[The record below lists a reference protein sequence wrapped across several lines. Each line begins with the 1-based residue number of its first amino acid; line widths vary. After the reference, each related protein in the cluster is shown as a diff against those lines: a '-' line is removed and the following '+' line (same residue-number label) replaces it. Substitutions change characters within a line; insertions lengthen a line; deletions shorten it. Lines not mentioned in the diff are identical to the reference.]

1 MEIRELVHR
10 RILALQEKMEANSL
24 DIVVLM
30 KPENVYYLSNF
41 NPIINSYPCFVIVSK
56 KKGACLLVHSLR
68 NDHARQEAALNNV
81 QLYGKWG
88 GNPSLA
94 MQPVD
99 AIRKIIGNELVCLG
113 IEMEYIN
120 YSFWDSMAK
129 NLNLRTV
136 QDVSLMI
143 SMMKIIKDKYEISNV
158 RNAAL
163 LVDNGVETAI
173 HALEQGY
180 SEAEASTEG
189 QYRMRQIWA
198 ERFPMA
204 EVSGFGTSEG
214 GMIDSLHVWCLIN
227 ERIAYGC
234 DCPKYYV
241 PVAGDIV
248 LSNAWAKVNG
258 YHAENERT
266 IIINELNG
274 TRARAYDAMLEARKA
289 IFDALKPGVTFG
301 SLYIKATDVFCAYGF
316 GDILPGRVG
325 HGVGCSAHEYPS
337 LNKGNTI
344 QMAPG
349 MVLTVEPGL
358 MNKAWGG
365 VRHSDTV
372 LVTKDG
378 FERLTKLDYGRIVIH
393 K

>member
-10 RILALQEKMEANSL
+10 RILALQEKMEANGL

-30 KPENVYYLSNF
+30 KPENVYYFSNF
-41 NPIINSYPCFVIVSK
+41 NPILNSYPCFVIVSK

-68 NDHARQEAALNNV
+68 NDHARQEGALNNV

-129 NLNLRTV
+129 NLSLRTV

-143 SMMKIIKDKYEISNV
+143 SMMKIIKDKYEISNI

-163 LVDNGVETAI
+163 LVDNGVEIAI
-173 HALEQGY
+173 HVLEQGY

-189 QYRMRQIWA
+189 QYQMRQIWA
-198 ERFPMA
+198 ERFPRA
-204 EVSGFGTSEG
+204 EVSGF
-214 GMIDSLHVWCLIN
+214 
-227 ERIAYGC
+227 GC

-248 LSNAWAKVNG
+248 LPMAWAKVNG

-266 IIINELNG
+266 IIVNEVSG

-289 IFDALKPGVTFG
+289 IFDALKPGVTFE
-301 SLYIKATDVFCAYGF
+301 SLYIKATDVFCVYGF

-372 LVTKDG
+372 LVTKNG
-378 FERLTKLDYGRIVIH
+378 FERLTKLDCGRLVIH